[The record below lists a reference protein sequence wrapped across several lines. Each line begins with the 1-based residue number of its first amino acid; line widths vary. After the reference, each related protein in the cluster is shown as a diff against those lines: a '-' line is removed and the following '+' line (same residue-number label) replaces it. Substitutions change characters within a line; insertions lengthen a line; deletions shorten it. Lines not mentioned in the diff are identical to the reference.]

1 LTRSLGENMN
11 KTIGEKIKQLRLE
24 MKLSQEALAKDLY
37 FSNRTISNWENNL
50 REVSIGN
57 LTKIATYFNVPI
69 TFFTEQQGILPVN
82 GDSKKV
88 FQEIKSKII
97 AIKNRDFYFLMS
109 ALGANVLLTFIPF
122 ANRLNVTVF
131 IMFLWTAYLIQTIV
145 RYSNLDRSRIKIFL
159 VPLGIEVFYQS
170 TFSDQNRKQYRRVN
184 LLYYVTLLFFA
195 LIYYAGNF
203 TMINQVD
210 ENIVF
215 TSLVVIFT
223 LLATFLHVIAILQ
236 TLMQGI
242 PSARLPYLK
251 DRIDLGMLLHR
262 VIVTGHYMMIIF
274 LTLLVSAY
282 GHELF
287 PFELLIFNLFLGIF
301 LFILLRI
308 ILNLNSKFYHS
319 YVLFSKNENTKT
331 SEILS

>member
-1 LTRSLGENMN
+1 MN
-11 KTIGEKIKQLRLE
+11 KTIGEKIKQLRIE
-24 MKLSQEALAKDLY
+24 AKLSQEKLAKDLY

-50 REVSIGN
+50 RDVSIGN

-69 TFFTEQQGILPVN
+69 TFFTEEQGFSKFN

-88 FQEIKSKII
+88 FQEIKSKRI
-97 AIKNRDFYFLMS
+97 AIKNLDFYFLMG
-109 ALGANVLLTFIPF
+109 ALGVNIILTFIPF

-159 VPLGIEVFYQS
+159 VPLGVDVFYQS
-170 TFSDQNRKQYRRVN
+170 TFSDQSRKQYRRMN

-195 LIYYAGNF
+195 LLYYAGNF

-215 TSLVVIFT
+215 NSVVVIFT
-223 LLATFLHVIAILQ
+223 VLMTALHVIAIFHS
-236 TLMQGI
+236 LMQGT
-242 PSARLPYLK
+242 PSAHLPYLK

-262 VIVTGHYMMIIF
+262 VIVTAHYVMIIF

-282 GHELF
+282 GHDLF
-287 PFELLIFNLFLGIF
+287 PFELLIFNLFVGIF
-301 LFILLRI
+301 VFILLRM
-308 ILNLNSKFYHS
+308 ILNLNSNFYHS
-319 YVLFSKNENTKT
+319 YVLYSQNTDTKKP
-331 SEILS
+331 EVLS